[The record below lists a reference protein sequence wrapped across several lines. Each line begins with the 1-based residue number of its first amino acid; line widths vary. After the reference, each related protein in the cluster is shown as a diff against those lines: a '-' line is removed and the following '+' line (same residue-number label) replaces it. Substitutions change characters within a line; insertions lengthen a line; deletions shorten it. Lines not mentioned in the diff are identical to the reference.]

1 MARPLARLVEEQIL
15 VPLGMR
21 DSVAA
26 VTNDRYDSL
35 ARGYQPRYDDR
46 PWLPGEPLTLA
57 PWFEVAGA
65 DGNLASTADDLCRFA
80 AMLLGRGASNDSMVL
95 GPNEFD
101 AMITSVAPGGEDV
114 LELPGV
120 AATDS
125 SHYGLGINVEGQ
137 NGRTVL
143 THGGGMVGY
152 ASFLLA
158 DLDAGLAVCVVTNA
172 NGDTPVAEAIARCVA
187 TELTAPGSVRVQRLD
202 PRWWDAADIERRGLA
217 GGFRSAGP
225 ATEPRRSIEVS
236 VTERDGPLVRLS
248 VSDSIDSAPLLRTW
262 GPRAVTSLPALR
274 RYALA
279 PDRGR
284 WFWGADEFAPSGA
297 DTPDPATP
305 PELSAYC
312 GHYRCY
318 SPWFTNFRV
327 VLRGDRLMLIA
338 PGGVE
343 APGVDTEL
351 VPLGPNIFRIG
362 ADERVPER
370 VIFGPPIHG
379 AAPWADRDGCRYSRA
394 FTD

>member
-1 MARPLARLVEEQIL
+1 MREEILLPLHDGGGHAQDGVKALLDVLDEPARLLQALLQRL
-15 VPLGMR
+15 VALAPAVAVR
-21 DSVAA
+21 SRVAA
-26 VTNDRYDSL
+26 LLGSALQGSGPRERAILTAAAESL
-35 ARGYQPRYDDR
+35 AALGDVSIATP
-46 PWLPGEPLTLA
+46 
-57 PWFEVAGA
+57 AGA
-65 DGNLASTADDLCRFA
+65 VPMMRPERSDTTVTA
-80 AMLLGRGASNDSMVL
+80 
-95 GPNEFD
+95 
-101 AMITSVAPGGEDV
+101 
-114 LELPGV
+114 
-120 AATDS
+120 
-125 SHYGLGINVEGQ
+125 
-137 NGRTVL
+137 
-143 THGGGMVGY
+143 
-152 ASFLLA
+152 
-158 DLDAGLAVCVVTNA
+158 
-172 NGDTPVAEAIARCVA
+172 
-187 TELTAPGSVRVQRLD
+187 
-202 PRWWDAADIERRGLA
+202 
-217 GGFRSAGP
+217 
-225 ATEPRRSIEVS
+225 
-236 VTERDGPLVRLS
+236 
-248 VSDSIDSAPLLRTW
+248 
-262 GPRAVTSLPALR
+262 SLPALR